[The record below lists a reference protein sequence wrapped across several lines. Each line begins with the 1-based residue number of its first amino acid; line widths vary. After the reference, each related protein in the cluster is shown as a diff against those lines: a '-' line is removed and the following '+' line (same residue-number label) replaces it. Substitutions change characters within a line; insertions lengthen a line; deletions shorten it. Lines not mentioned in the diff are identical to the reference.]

1 MGSEVGTGG
10 QPKKAG
16 EERTSGQTGL
26 ARTLALTPAATI
38 ALRSALDDFREEGT
52 DGVTILG
59 RGAAME
65 GRGRE
70 GTDSPEMIRE
80 DGGEGGQ
87 GSDGERRWR

>member
-1 MGSEVGTGG
+1 METGG

-16 EERTSGQTGL
+16 EERAPGLTGL
-26 ARTLALTPAATI
+26 AMTLALTPAATI
-38 ALRSALDDFREEGT
+38 ALRIALEDIREEGT

-59 RGAAME
+59 RGAGRE
-65 GRGRE
+65 GRGGE